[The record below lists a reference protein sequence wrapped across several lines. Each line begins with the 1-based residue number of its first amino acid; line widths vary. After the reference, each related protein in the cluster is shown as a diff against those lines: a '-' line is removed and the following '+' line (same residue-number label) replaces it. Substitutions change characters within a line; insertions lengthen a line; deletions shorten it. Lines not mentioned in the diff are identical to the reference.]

1 MTTCDHRLPARD
13 AGFTLLEM
21 IIALAIVA
29 IMAAT
34 AMPLAS
40 ALVQSDRRSEAVREL
55 ADVADALQS
64 HWFERSAFPA
74 TLADTTFLG
83 VHLQPGVRNGGIED
97 PFGAG
102 QQYRYVVDTTNGIAT
117 VWSCGENGVDN
128 GFAAEEFVV
137 RVHASVPGLKK
148 TWQRLRLIVELLADH
163 IESGGSVAG
172 SWPTVRTAIGLGAEF
187 DADGF
192 GTTFDWTAATHTLR
206 SAGPDRTLG
215 TADDI
220 TL

>member
-1 MTTCDHRLPARD
+1 MTCDRTTRNA

-21 IIALAIVA
+21 IVALTIVA

-55 ADVADALQS
+55 ADLGDALQS
-64 HWFERSAFPA
+64 HWYERAAFPA
-74 TLADTTFLG
+74 TLADATFLG

-102 QQYRYVVDTTNGIAT
+102 QQYGYEVDTTNGIAT
-117 VWSCGENGVDN
+117 VWSLGENGVDD
-128 GFAAEEFVV
+128 GYASEEFVV
-137 RVHASVPGLKK
+137 RVYASVPGLKK

-172 SWPTVRTAIGLGAEF
+172 SWPTVRGAIGLGAEF

-215 TADDI
+215 TADDV

>member
-1 MTTCDHRLPARD
+1 MTTCERPASGA

-21 IIALAIVA
+21 IVALTIVA

-55 ADVADALQS
+55 ADLGEALQS
-64 HWFERSAFPA
+64 HWFERAAFPT

-83 VHLQPGVRNGGIED
+83 VHLQPGVRNTGIED

-102 QQYRYVVDTTNGIAT
+102 QQYRYLVDSVNGIAT
-117 VWSCGENGVDN
+117 VWSRGENGVDN
-128 GFAAEEFVV
+128 GYAAEEFVV
-137 RVHASVPGLKK
+137 RVHAAVPGSKR
-148 TWQRLRLIVELLADH
+148 TWLRLRLIVELLADH

-172 SWPTVRTAIGLGAEF
+172 SWPTVRAAVGLGAEF

-192 GTTFDWTAATHTLR
+192 GTTFDWAEATHTLR

>member
-1 MTTCDHRLPARD
+1 MTTCDQRRSGRE

-21 IIALAIVA
+21 VIALVIVA
-29 IMAAT
+29 IMVAT

-55 ADVADALQS
+55 ADIADALQS
-64 HWFERSAFPA
+64 HWFERAAFPA
-74 TLADTTFLG
+74 THAEATFLG
-83 VHLQPGVRNGGIED
+83 EHLQPGVRNGGIED
-97 PFGAG
+97 PFGQG
-102 QQYRYVVDTTNGIAT
+102 QQYAYAIDVPNGTAM
-117 VWSCGENGVDN
+117 VWSRGENGVDD
-128 GFAAEEFVV
+128 GFANEEFVV
-137 RVHASVPGLKK
+137 QIHAAVPGLKK

-172 SWPTVRTAIGLGAEF
+172 TWSTVRAAIGLGAEF
-187 DADGF
+187 DFDGF
-192 GTTFDWTAATHTLR
+192 GSTFDWAESTHTLR
-206 SAGPDRTLG
+206 SAGPDRTFG